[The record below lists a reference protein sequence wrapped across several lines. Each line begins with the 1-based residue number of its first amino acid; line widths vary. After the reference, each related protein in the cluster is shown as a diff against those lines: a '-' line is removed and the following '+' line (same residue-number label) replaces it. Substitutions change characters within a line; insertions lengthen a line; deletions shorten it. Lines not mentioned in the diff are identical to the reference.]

1 MKCLSRGEVGPED
14 AAAEAQVLA
23 VPADGGIAQAGGV
36 QLLPAAH
43 SAQHTEQL
51 TQLTCKATETV

>member
-36 QLLPAAH
+36 QLLPAA
-43 SAQHTEQL
+43 QHTEQL
-51 TQLTCKATETV
+51 TQLTCMATETV